1 MMLFAVNAVNRS
13 KPNWPTSDVSDVT
26 HQLVDENQAIKEDWE
41 AVMSQ
46 LGLTE
51 ASMGDRPPL
60 DSDDIDYQPALQQ
73 LLKQDPEYC
82 EVIANEEKVAAEND
96 RKQGEVAALL
106 AGMVDSD
113 KRGADKQ

>member
-1 MMLFAVNAVNRS
+1 MMLFAVNAVKRS
-13 KPNWPTSDVSDVT
+13 HPNWPTSDVSDIT
-26 HQLVDENQAIKEDWE
+26 HHFVDESQAIKEDWE

-82 EVIANEEKVAAEND
+82 EVIANEEKAAAED
-96 RKQGEVAALL
+96 DQKQGEVAALL

-113 KRGADKQ
+113 NHGSDKE